1 MHRQPGD
8 RTGFCQP
15 DLDRIPHSGCGTVR
29 DQGAGR
35 LIDLLQIVVSIVFT
49 RFMALFPAHHYL
61 PERPFACPQHGTKRE
76 MAHCG
81 GWTAFFRSFPAI
93 SPAFL
98 SVQKE
103 QRFFCRM
110 AKTLLFFKCC
120 FCAGSYSSILPN
132 MSKSSPS
139 WMRAVRAGACGRAL
153 GSRGALANSRSGTLE
168 GRP

>member
-1 MHRQPGD
+1 MKAQHAARFGIYLSGWSCWRWALTGWGHRPLISTIHRQPRD

-49 RFMALFPAHHYL
+49 RFMALFQHTITCQSVLLPARNT
-61 PERPFACPQHGTKRE
+61 EQSEKWRTVG
-76 MAHCG
+76 G
-81 GWTAFFRSFPAI
+81 GWTAFVRSFPAI

-110 AKTLLFFKCC
+110 AKTLLFFKC
-120 FCAGSYSSILPN
+120 
-132 MSKSSPS
+132 
-139 WMRAVRAGACGRAL
+139 
-153 GSRGALANSRSGTLE
+153 
-168 GRP
+168 

>member
-49 RFMALFPAHHYL
+49 RFMALF
-61 PERPFACPQHGTKRE
+61 QHTITCQSVLLTKRE

-81 GWTAFFRSFPAI
+81 GWTAFVRSFPAI

-153 GSRGALANSRSGTLE
+153 GSRGALANSRSGTLD